1 LKAGIHG
8 KEAVLNLRGAVAVVT
23 GASRGLGAAIAEE
36 LGRSGAKVV
45 VNYGGSVEPAE
56 ELASTINEIGGGAEA
71 VAIQADVADPEQA
84 QSLIDETI
92 NHFGRIDILINN
104 AGKNIDKPLGQL
116 GIEDWDE
123 VLQLDLSAAFYV
135 THAALPHMTEQNSG
149 KIINISSVVGESGN
163 MMQAN
168 YAAAKAGMLGFTRT
182 AALELAANNITVNAI
197 APGFSETEMVT
208 ELSEEIQEQFLSMIP
223 LGRFAKPEEI
233 AKAVRYIC
241 EDGDYMTGAVLDL
254 NGGFYMR
261 S

>member
-36 LGRSGAKVV
+36 LGRAGARVV
-45 VNYGGSVEPAE
+45 VNYSGSVEPAE
-56 ELASTINEIGGGAEA
+56 ETASKINEIGGGAEA
-71 VAIQADVADPEQA
+71 VAIQADVSDPEQA

-92 NHFGRIDILINN
+92 EQFGRIDILVNN

-116 GIEDWDE
+116 GVEDWDE
-123 VLQLDLSAAFYV
+123 VLRLDLSAAFYM
-135 THAALPHMTEQNSG
+135 THAAMPHMTEQNSG
-149 KIINISSVVGESGN
+149 AIVNISSVVGESGN

-168 YAAAKAGMLGFTRT
+168 YAAAKAGMFGFTRT
-182 AALELAANNITVNAI
+182 AALELAGNNITVNAV

-208 ELSEEIQEQFLSMIP
+208 EISEDIQEQILGMIP

-241 EDGDYMTGAVLDL
+241 EDGDYMTGAILDL

-261 S
+261 